1 MAQHH
6 IEEFVDL
13 VVKHARP
20 DHSTNDSRAHSR
32 ARSLSLSLSLPGRGT
47 ESGSLDSTEVAD
59 MTRDHLARLAQ
70 TRIKHSA
77 MITALTEQ
85 EAEKRT
91 EADALIKVGF
101 ALDDHYA
108 DDFEDHQMYLYEL
121 AVADDRATSDGVLLA
136 SRIKR
141 IRELEETCASQRRH
155 IADAASILQ
164 EEEEGVE
171 GCEGGCSEAV
181 NKKRLLV
188 AHRSDM
194 WWKSKFKAEQ
204 AVKRDTEARTRAF
217 CVAASRPTTC
227 PICMDPATVRMD
239 CCGIGSCAPCLVG
252 GGASCPH
259 CKAPSLRATVIV
271 TPNDKPGSAA
281 LPLCVGLE

>member
-1 MAQHH
+1 M
-6 IEEFVDL
+6 DL
-13 VVKHARP
+13 VVRNARP
-20 DHSTNDSRAHSR
+20 DHSTNESRAHSR
-32 ARSLSLSLSLPGRGT
+32 ARSLSLSLSLPGTGT
-47 ESGSLDSTEVAD
+47 ESGSLDRTEVAD
-59 MTRDHLARLAQ
+59 ITRDHLARLAQ
-70 TRIKHSA
+70 TRIKHRA

-85 EAEKRT
+85 EAEKRA

-121 AVADDRATSDGVLLA
+121 AVADDRATSDRVLLA
-136 SRIKR
+136 ARNKR
-141 IRELEETCASQRRH
+141 IRELEEMCASQRRH

-164 EEEEGVE
+164 EEEVGGG
-171 GCEGGCSEAV
+171 GCEGGSSEAV
-181 NKKRLLV
+181 NNKRLLV

-204 AVKRDTEARTRAF
+204 VIKRDTAARTRAF
-217 CVAASRPTTC
+217 CIAASRPTTC

-239 CCGIGSCAPCLVG
+239 CCGIGSCASCLVG

-259 CKAPSLRATVIV
+259 CKALSLLATLIV
-271 TPNDKPGSAA
+271 TPNDKPGSPA
-281 LPLCVGLE
+281 LPLCVGLD